1 VKRKTKI
8 LLLAVLLAFPA
19 GLFAA
24 EKKFT
29 IIHTNDLHSHLLG
42 FSPNIDYS
50 PGTVNNDI
58 TAGGWARIA
67 SIINNTKKAKE
78 NLTLVL
84 DAGDF
89 LMGSLFHMVS
99 REYAFELKLMKEMG
113 YDVVTLGNHE
123 FDLMPRGLAKILE
136 AGGKGRI
143 PQVVTSNLI
152 FSKESKKDDTLE
164 AAYNRGLVKPYYV
177 MKKDDIT
184 FGFFGLIGHDAAEVA
199 PFASPVKFADPVKT
213 ARKMVALLRGK
224 EKVDVVICLSHS
236 GLWEKA
242 DKSEDEI
249 LAREVPGIDVIISGH
264 THTKIEKPISVNNT
278 VIVQSWAYG
287 LQVGIL
293 DMVIDKGRVKLA
305 SHKLVDVNDSIQGD
319 PAIEASINQKIGAV
333 NMKVL
338 KYYGLGFYSP
348 VAETDFDLKIENDES
363 NLGNLIADSI
373 RYYGNRFEAPGSKID
388 IGVISGGVIR
398 DDILKGKTGKIAM
411 CDLFRTI
418 PLGIGM
424 DDTMAYPLIT
434 FNIYGYEVKRALEI
448 LTSIYPL
455 KGDDYFL
462 QISGLKFTYNPN
474 RMLFDR
480 VTEIWMGD
488 EESGYTLLDYSKD
501 NTKLYK
507 ASADIYN
514 ATFLK
519 IVGSFT
525 YNVLTIVP
533 KDEQGNPVTD
543 LSTRRIDMDKNKEGI
558 QEAKEWV
565 GLLEYVKSFKDI
577 DGDGI
582 PNIPKKYK
590 GKLGRTVAVA
600 SWSPFSLLSR
610 GTYVTWIGFLV
621 IILFAVFAAFFLRF
635 ATKKVRKVLGK

>member
-1 VKRKTKI
+1 M
-8 LLLAVLLAFPA
+8 LLAFPA

-50 PGTVNNDI
+50 PGIVNNDI

-67 SIINNTKKAKE
+67 SIINNTKKEKS
-78 NLTLVL
+78 NSTLVL

-113 YDVVTLGNHE
+113 YEAVTLGNHE

-143 PQVVTSNLI
+143 PQVVASNLI

-164 AAYNRGLVKPYYV
+164 AAYNKGFVKPYYV
-177 MKKDDIT
+177 MKKDGIT
-184 FGFFGLIGHDAAEVA
+184 FGFFGLMGHDAAEVA
-199 PFASPVKFADPVKT
+199 PFASPVKFADPVET
-213 ARKMVALLRGK
+213 ARKMVALLRNK

-236 GLWEKA
+236 GLWENK

-293 DMVIDKGRVKLA
+293 DMVLDKGAVKLA
-305 SHKLVDVNDSIQGD
+305 GHKFIDVNDSIQGD
-319 PAIEASINQKIGAV
+319 PVIEASINNKIGAI

-363 NLGNLIADSI
+363 NLGNMIADSI

-434 FNIYGYEVKRALEI
+434 FNIYGYEIKRALEI

-488 EESGYTLLDYSKD
+488 EESGYKLLDYSKG

-525 YNVLTIVP
+525 YNVLTIIP

-565 GLLEYVKSFKDI
+565 GLLEYVKSFKDT

-582 PNIPKKYK
+582 PNIPEKYK

-600 SWSPFSLLSR
+600 SWSPVSLLSR
-610 GTYVTWIGFLV
+610 GTYVTWVGFLV
-621 IILFAVFAAFFLRF
+621 IILLTALAAFFLRF
-635 ATKKVRKVLGK
+635 TTKKVRKVLGK